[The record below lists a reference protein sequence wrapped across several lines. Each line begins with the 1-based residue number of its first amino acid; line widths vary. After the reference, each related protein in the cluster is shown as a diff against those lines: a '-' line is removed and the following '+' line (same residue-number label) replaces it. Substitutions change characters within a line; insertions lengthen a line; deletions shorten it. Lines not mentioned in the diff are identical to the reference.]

1 MTAKKANS
9 RFVKR
14 KSHLRGG
21 LVGGARGRSVSTRDS
36 RTTSFR
42 PLGRSLFPRRPPA
55 LDWLGAACKR
65 LKCDPLAEVRNLV
78 ADVSFA
84 QIAAIPGDLPT
95 GARRSGSAREIEIS
109 RPVILPVLPHNPSK
123 PSLKLAAVRN
133 RRHPWG
139 YGSNSCE

>member
-1 MTAKKANS
+1 MTAKKVNS

-14 KSHLRGG
+14 KPHLRGG

-42 PLGRSLFPRRPPA
+42 PPGRWLFPRRPLA

-84 QIAAIPGDLPT
+84 QIAAVPYDIKNGLRGGDGAPGEGWL
-95 GARRSGSAREIEIS
+95 RR
-109 RPVILPVLPHNPSK
+109 
-123 PSLKLAAVRN
+123 
-133 RRHPWG
+133 
-139 YGSNSCE
+139 